1 MSSSSKTNTI
11 SSTLVPKIY
20 KSRKNILQ
28 QLEHRGFNIADYDNF
43 GINEI
48 HNLSIKK
55 QLDMFLTNED
65 NNNKVYVKYHLA
77 KNLMPTHIYNTITDL
92 FDIENLLNHKTDQL
106 IFIVKSEPND
116 TLIKTMEQIYIND
129 NVFITI
135 FNIERLQFN
144 ILNHALVP
152 KHRIL
157 KHAEQKDFLE
167 KYNIQDKKIQIPLI
181 SRFDPV
187 AMAIGM
193 RPGDICEIIRPSK
206 TAIDT
211 LYYRICI

>member
-1 MSSSSKTNTI
+1 MSSSKTNSI

-20 KSRKNILQ
+20 KSRKNILE
-28 QLEHRGFNIADYDNF
+28 QLENRGFNISEYDNF

-55 QLDMFLTNED
+55 QLDMLVSNDDTNS
-65 NNNKVYVKYHLA
+65 KVYIKYHLA

-92 FDIENLLNHKTDQL
+92 FDIENILKHKTDQL
-106 IFIVKSEPND
+106 IFIIKSEPND
-116 TLIKTMEQIYIND
+116 TLIDLMEQIYIND

-144 ILNHALVP
+144 ILNHKLVP

-157 KHAEQKDFLE
+157 NDVEKKIFED
-167 KYNIQDKKIQIPLI
+167 KYNIQDTKNQIPLI

-193 RPGDICEIIRPSK
+193 RPGDICEITRPSK